1 MQLCGEKEV
10 LAQVKLQFKSTN
22 GASMVV
28 TRNLQLTVQK
38 TGPPKQKTLE
48 GNLFMQ
54 SPNGER
60 TTVSKR
66 VIELDKLMP
75 HYFGV
80 SKAILEF
87 VIFCHQDESL
97 WPLSEPAALKK
108 KFDEIFEA
116 QKYTKAIDN
125 IKHLRKNQGLSL
137 QTSIIDE
144 ATCKENKGKAD
155 RVCVEY
161 LASGPSG

>member
-1 MQLCGEKEV
+1 
-10 LAQVKLQFKSTN
+10 
-22 GASMVV
+22 MVV
-28 TRNLQLTVQK
+28 TRSLQLTVQN
-38 TGPPKQKTLE
+38 TGAPKQKTLE

-116 QKYTKAIDN
+116 Q
-125 IKHLRKNQGLSL
+125 NQGLSL
-137 QTSIIDE
+137 QDSIKDE

-155 RVCVEY
+155 RVCVVY
-161 LASGPSG
+161 FASDPSG